1 MRVNATGWCPPLR
14 HVSQGVHPIHL
25 ALSAIINLMH
35 DHSINFNVVIQA
47 SARRRAANPTS
58 PKPAS
63 IMA

>member
-1 MRVNATGWCPPLR
+1 MRVNATGWCLPRR
-14 HVSQGVHPIHL
+14 HVSPGVHPIHL

-35 DHSINFNVVIQA
+35 GHSVNFSVVIQV
-47 SARRRAANPTS
+47 STRRRTANPTS